1 MNINKK
7 SYEYIYST
15 FIDISSI
22 ERNGLLESFFIPIN
36 NELNNLKNKEDLCLI
51 IISSFFY
58 CILHKMK
65 DDKNYNINN
74 NININN
80 SRITK
85 FLSNIIDNLII
96 YLKNCKYN
104 INFLVNELFIYANEK
119 EKKTICNIN
128 NSLTSSMSDTS
139 VDICQTENIDYDF
152 KMIDETIMGS
162 GDNNLK
168 ERFQQVKKK
177 FKIEPFD
184 FPTTVV
190 GTLFRR
196 IVDVF
201 TSNIYYYAN
210 YIRLSPFQKYMSS
223 NVVTIFVSGFGSQN
237 DIHRLKWKKYI
248 ENDKQNSTYYF
259 YHWPS
264 GSFSKIFIKSLP
276 LDIKGIK
283 MDSDLPK
290 AFIDSKNKAKCT
302 GKLLSIILSS
312 KLFFGYRQINL
323 VAFSLGNHVIKNCL
337 KELSNRDD
345 GKMVINNVTFLAGAT
360 TFRDRL
366 KWYNIFN
373 KVVGGRIVNCYSK
386 VDYILKYL
394 YSNCTGNHPI
404 GNNYI
409 DINDGKGGK
418 NIIENYDLTDL
429 NIGHLDYRKKF
440 SDILKRINK

>member
-1 MNINKK
+1 M
-7 SYEYIYST
+7 
-15 FIDISSI
+15 
-22 ERNGLLESFFIPIN
+22 ERNGLLESFFISVN
-36 NELNNLKNKEDLCLI
+36 NELNNLKIKEDLYLI

-65 DDKNYNINN
+65 DSKNYNINN

-104 INFLVNELFIYANEK
+104 ITLLVNELFTYVLSSLNEK
-119 EKKTICNIN
+119 EKESINNIN
-128 NSLTSSMSDTS
+128 TSMSSTS
-139 VDICQTENIDYDF
+139 TDFYQIENIDYDF
-152 KMIDETIMGS
+152 KMIEELIMKND
-162 GDNNLK
+162 DNNLK
-168 ERFQQVKKK
+168 ERFQQIKKK
-177 FKIEPFD
+177 FKIEPID
-184 FPTTVV
+184 FPTTII

-223 NVVTIFVSGFGSQN
+223 NVVTIFVSGFGSEN
-237 DIHRLKWKKYI
+237 DIHCLEWKKYI

-264 GSFSKIFIKSLP
+264 GSLAKIFIKSLP

-312 KLFFGYRQINL
+312 RLFFGYRQINL

-345 GKMVINNVTFLAGAT
+345 GKMVINNVTFMAGAT

-373 KVVGGRIVNCYSK
+373 KVVAGRIVNCYSK

-394 YSNCTGNHPI
+394 YSNCTGNQPI
-404 GNNYI
+404 GNNHI

-429 NIGHLDYRKKF
+429 NIGHLDYRKKS